1 MLSICIPSLSTFP
14 KMSRWTEIF
23 RSSESEPDNDNL
35 TGCYEC
41 TRVGGPIFHS
51 TSCEADHQ
59 PEWEALAGS
68 SLVPIQ
74 NRSDYNPQT
83 SRRTVGR
90 FGSVLDPRSA
100 SVRVWNRVV
109 FMARGIA
116 LAVDPLFFFA
126 VAISLG
132 CERPCVYMDG
142 RMAAIVAVVRTCV
155 DAVQLCHLCI
165 QFRLAYVSRESLG
178 VGCGKLV
185 WDARAIAYNY
195 LRSLKAFWFD
205 AFVIVPLPQVVYLL
219 VVPKLLREE
228 RVQLMW
234 TILQLIFLL
243 QFLPKVYHSF
253 SLMQRMRK
261 VTGYIFGS
269 IWWGFGLN
277 LIAYFLASHVAGG
290 YWYILSI
297 RRVASCLS
305 QQCNNTSKNKK
316 CFLSLC
322 CSEVVSY
329 VTFGYHCGTNSTK
342 KIDKTPLC
350 LDGNGPFRYGIFQF
364 ALPLISSDSI
374 ATKILY
380 SNLWGL
386 MALR

>member
-1 MLSICIPSLSTFP
+1 M
-14 KMSRWTEIF
+14 WTEIF

-41 TRVGGPIFHS
+41 TRAGGPIFHS

-90 FGSVLDPRSA
+90 FGSVLDPRST

-185 WDARAIAYNY
+185 WGARAIAYNY
-195 LRSLKAFWFD
+195 LPSLKAFWFD
-205 AFVIVPLPQVVYLL
+205 AFVIVPLPQS
-219 VVPKLLREE
+219 
-228 RVQLMW
+228 
-234 TILQLIFLL
+234 FLEARDL
-243 QFLPKVYHSF
+243 SKKVLSSRSFLEARDLSKKV
-253 SLMQRMRK
+253 
-261 VTGYIFGS
+261 
-269 IWWGFGLN
+269 
-277 LIAYFLASHVAGG
+277 
-290 YWYILSI
+290 LSS
-297 RRVASCLS
+297 RS
-305 QQCNNTSKNKK
+305 
-316 CFLSLC
+316 
-322 CSEVVSY
+322 
-329 VTFGYHCGTNSTK
+329 
-342 KIDKTPLC
+342 
-350 LDGNGPFRYGIFQF
+350 
-364 ALPLISSDSI
+364 
-374 ATKILY
+374 
-380 SNLWGL
+380 
-386 MALR
+386 